1 MIAASG
7 ADLTIFAVVVLVRL
21 IAPLFIFR
29 FPLPAIVVCLVV
41 DAADQTI
48 FQQFTDL
55 DLTSYQGYDK
65 ALDVFYLTIAYIS
78 TFRNWSHPAGLAV
91 AAFLWYYR
99 LIGVTL
105 FELTDWRPL
114 LLIFPNT
121 FEYFFIFFE
130 IVRTKWNSARLSTK
144 QVVLA
149 AAAIWV
155 FIKLPQEYW
164 IHIAQLDTTD
174 FLKQDVFGVAV
185 TDSWAT
191 ALTNRPAVTAL
202 LLAVIVGLI
211 VLATRLWRRLP
222 PADHPFTVDADK
234 MDAGIAPATSTVNWK
249 AGLLEK
255 IVLIFLVLVIFSEG
269 IPQLSA
275 TIPRILLAV
284 VVIVSANAVL
294 GEVLRRNH
302 LFARAWSS
310 VGLAFVATTLLNF
323 GIFLVLQWI
332 VPSDDDGAS
341 RGAIALYLLLLSLI
355 ITVFDRYHPRRR
367 PSGLRK
373 PQLAEVN

>member
-7 ADLTIFAVVVLVRL
+7 ADLTIFAIVVLVRL
-21 IAPLFIFR
+21 LAPLLIFR
-29 FPLPAIVVCLVV
+29 FPLPAIIVCLVV

-65 ALDVFYLTIAYIS
+65 ALDIYYLTIAYIS

-91 AAFLWYYR
+91 ATFLWYYR

-105 FELTDWRPL
+105 FELTDWRTL

-130 IVRTKWNSARLSTK
+130 VVRTKWNTSRLSSK

-149 AAAIWV
+149 AAAIWI

-174 FLKQDVFGVAV
+174 FLKEDVFGVEV

-202 LLAVIVGLI
+202 LLAVIIGLL
-211 VLATRLWRRLP
+211 VLAVRLWRRLP
-222 PADHPFTVDADK
+222 PADHRFTVDADK
-234 MDAGIAPATSTVNWK
+234 MDAGPAPAVSTVDWK
-249 AGLLEK
+249 AGLVEK

-284 VVIVSANAVL
+284 VVIVIANAAL
-294 GEVLRRNH
+294 GELLRRNQ
-302 LFARAWSS
+302 LFARAWGS
-310 VGLAFVATTLLNF
+310 VGLAFVATTVLNL
-323 GIFLVLQWI
+323 GIFIVLQWI
-332 VPSDDDGAS
+332 VPSNDDGAS

-355 ITVFDRYHPRRR
+355 ITLFDRYHPQRR
-367 PSGLRK
+367 PSGLREK
-373 PQLAEVN
+373 PSIIES